1 MMNKEEAKVLMDTAR
16 HEYHEWRNQQR
27 KNLTGF
33 FVIYNTFKDS
43 GILKNI
49 SGNACRLYVY
59 LGIVSKNETG
69 ESWYS
74 ADSIAEYFDC
84 DKRSVKR
91 WFEELE
97 EEGLIIRVQKGVMR
111 AANTFLKP
119 Y

>member
-1 MMNKEEAKVLMDTAR
+1 MKKEEANPLMDAAR
-16 HEYHEWRNQQR
+16 NEYREWRNHQR
-27 KNLTGF
+27 KHHSGF
-33 FVIYNTFKDS
+33 FVIYNSFKDS
-43 GILKNI
+43 GVLKEI

-74 ADSIAEYFDC
+74 ADSIAEYFNC

-97 EEGLIIRVQKGVMR
+97 EKNLIVRIQKGVMR